1 MGGTTL
7 PGEAFLRANVPG
19 FAALDPEEPLQ
30 LPLEAR
36 DFGMYV
42 GFLAVWAYLIA
53 LGRGRAKG
61 MPSVWILVLL
71 IIFIGVMGLDGINA
85 FLFDLHK
92 NIPNIPYLY
101 EPRLQL
107 RLATGLLTG
116 ITFAGI
122 LTPVVNYSL
131 WRQDDQRPVIE
142 TGKQF
147 IGALVI
153 VAILFVMNESR
164 WGIWLYPLAIVTSA
178 STLILI
184 GLINMVFVISLF
196 RKDGA
201 AITWRDTLNP
211 FAAGVLLA
219 LIELGLLSLMRYAV
233 LGTAVLP

>member
-1 MGGTTL
+1 M
-7 PGEAFLRANVPG
+7 PG
-19 FAALDPEEPLQ
+19 FAALDPEEPMQ

-142 TGKQF
+142 TWQ
-147 IGALVI
+147 
-153 VAILFVMNESR
+153 AILRRARHRGNLV
-164 WGIWLYPLAIVTSA
+164 
-178 STLILI
+178 
-184 GLINMVFVISLF
+184 
-196 RKDGA
+196 
-201 AITWRDTLNP
+201 RDERIAL
-211 FAAGVLLA
+211 GHLA
-219 LIELGLLSLMRYAV
+219 LPAGNRYFS
-233 LGTAVLP
+233 